1 MLIPTQANVKL
12 ANDNTVH
19 AKVIGFIFCHFTKF
33 TVIYTVGQV
42 YYCSD
47 HLSNTISLIAL
58 KCYVGFQ
65 KFTSEPL
72 EHFDF
77 MDPQDCSW
85 RSPCRTPNN
94 LDRLQIEIVRVNP
107 QRNKDI
113 VSPTIFGILKHN
125 IYQLM
130 HQLLGRVST

>member
-33 TVIYTVGQV
+33 TVIYTVGPV

-47 HLSNTISLIAL
+47 HLSNTISLSAL

-65 KFTSEPL
+65 KFTSEYL
-72 EHFDF
+72 EHCDLVETQYR
-77 MDPQDCSW
+77 PW
-85 RSPCRTPNN
+85 
-94 LDRLQIEIVRVNP
+94 V
-107 QRNKDI
+107 
-113 VSPTIFGILKHN
+113 
-125 IYQLM
+125 
-130 HQLLGRVST
+130 